1 MENNTAENEEE
12 NLVVEKKVADLF
24 LYFLVDWYFLSFDGG
39 RRGKGQWHVKQHT
52 HDVEFDNIWCGFT
65 CVGRK

>member
-24 LYFLVDWYFLSFDGG
+24 LYFLVDCTSLLLTEEEGE
-39 RRGKGQWHVKQHT
+39 K
-52 HDVEFDNIWCGFT
+52 DNDM
-65 CVGRK
+65 